1 MAIDAA
7 ILDYARGMLD
17 LPDWTIAER
26 WHGVY
31 AKSSTDLCFMAEPQP
46 ACTIVGSPG
55 GAGMTLSFGLAA
67 EWWEEITRKRGL
79 HPAAPMAGWVCLP
92 S

>member
-1 MAIDAA
+1 
-7 ILDYARGMLD
+7 MLD

-31 AKSSTDLCFMAEPQP
+31 AKSATDLCFMSEPQP
-46 ACTIVGSPG
+46 GCTIVGSPG

-67 EWWEEITRKRGL
+67 EWWERLDGHGPT
-79 HPAAPMAGWVCLP
+79 AAATATEAA
-92 S
+92 